1 MSVELIQQYY
11 TKVEKLIQYG
21 WSRNDRA
28 TRSAFQN
35 LLEQYRT
42 DRNLQLIRELKYKT
56 KHGTTV
62 APDATPKDALRQDW
76 GYWESKNQFDL
87 LDREFESTLSKQTEW
102 NKRIRRRL

>member
-1 MSVELIQQYY
+1 MSVQLIQQYY

-21 WSRNDRA
+21 WSGNDRA
-28 TRSAFQN
+28 IRSASQN
-35 LLEQYRT
+35 LLEQYCT
-42 DRNLQLIRELKYKT
+42 IRNLQLIRELKYKT

>member
-21 WSRNDRA
+21 WSGNDRA

-35 LLEQYRT
+35 LLEQYCT

-76 GYWESKNQFDL
+76 GYWESKDQFDL
-87 LDREFESTLSKQTEW
+87 LDREIENVLSKQTER
-102 NKRIRRRL
+102 NKK